1 MFHHWEYVGDDFD
14 ADMASLDND
23 DIIKFWW
30 TYCEPCQDPLTWEG
44 PPPSQGGTGGPGGA
58 WWAPLKCLNHCGG
71 WPVAWAQSWP
81 GTRDGTRTLIFCS
94 LEDHAEVWR
103 AVPCMQ

>member
-71 WPVAWAQSWP
+71 CGLLLGRSP
-81 GTRDGTRTLIFCS
+81 GRVRETAPAL
-94 LEDHAEVWR
+94 
-103 AVPCMQ
+103 